1 MLCNLGG
8 KLGCR
13 KLRLAGIIS
22 LPKSPKLLSL
32 GTSYGVV
39 CQVNYACVLLPWGD
53 VLSHLLAGSKD
64 STLLFSTNSALSRK
78 GARGVVYTAVCLA
91 HF

>member
-22 LPKSPKLLSL
+22 LPKSPKLRYLL
-32 GTSYGVV
+32 WCGV
-39 CQVNYACVLLPWGD
+39 PG
-53 VLSHLLAGSKD
+53 
-64 STLLFSTNSALSRK
+64 
-78 GARGVVYTAVCLA
+78 
-91 HF
+91 